1 MDQEMCMKIADDITN
16 KLIKLCRTKK
26 VKNKTI
32 LQVYSEL
39 LEEKYKDYH
48 YDILSYIPGR
58 LAVKG
63 YEIVNAN
70 YFALKKILGKFL
82 SNIFCCSF
90 TFKHILF
97 NFRFF

>member
-48 YDILSYIPGR
+48 CDILSYIPGR

-70 YFALKKILGKFL
+70 YFALKKY
-82 SNIFCCSF
+82 
-90 TFKHILF
+90 
-97 NFRFF
+97 

>member
-1 MDQEMCMKIADDITN
+1 MCMKIADDITN

-63 YEIVNAN
+63 
-70 YFALKKILGKFL
+70 
-82 SNIFCCSF
+82 IFCCSF